1 MRNDSQSVSIILGIW
16 LFVATRVLEPCKLIN
31 ANNSLRHL
39 HQPDVLEQGG
49 EEDEEAV
56 PGQRLHHAHP
66 SAKTKRHKLV
76 FLHQTPAPLK
86 HLQKPLRPK

>member
-1 MRNDSQSVSIILGIW
+1 MTKNQFWKGSTFFV
-16 LFVATRVLEPCKLIN
+16 LFSFDLT
-31 ANNSLRHL
+31 
-39 HQPDVLEQGG
+39 HQPNVLEQGG
-49 EEDEEAV
+49 EEDEEVV
-56 PGQRLHHAHP
+56 PGQRLSHAHP